1 MIETKNEIKKHNSKV
16 VVRNSIFYDIV
27 NLLLAGAYIMFA
39 IGYALWYI
47 STIARIN
54 GADHNNVAVAWMWF
68 FQTIGLPLIIPALL
82 VPIARLIT
90 LVLSIIG
97 SARYKKSLSY
107 SKIIKVSAVVRMI
120 ELLLNF
126 GIALLL
132 TGAAS
137 LALSGLPEILCTNLN
152 IAVPSN
158 IKDFEFIMCALAII
172 VVTLAYILKGVF
184 GFIVSIQ
191 GFRIKED

>member
-1 MIETKNEIKKHNSKV
+1 MVEKNIEIKKLNSKAAI
-16 VVRNSIFYDIV
+16 RNSIIFDIF
-27 NLLLAGAYIMFA
+27 NLVLAGAYIMFA

-82 VPIARLIT
+82 VPIFRLIT

-97 SARYKKSLSY
+97 TVRYKKSLRFT
-107 SKIIKVSAVVRMI
+107 KIIKVSAVVRII

-132 TGAAS
+132 TGAAG

-152 IAVPSN
+152 IAAPSN
-158 IKDFEFIMCALAII
+158 IRDFEYIMCTLAII
-172 VVTLAYILKGVF
+172 VVTIAYILKGVF

>member
-1 MIETKNEIKKHNSKV
+1 
-16 VVRNSIFYDIV
+16 
-27 NLLLAGAYIMFA
+27 
-39 IGYALWYI
+39 
-47 STIARIN
+47 
-54 GADHNNVAVAWMWF
+54 MWF
-68 FQTIGLPLIIPALL
+68 FQTLGLPLIIPALL
-82 VPIARLIT
+82 VPIFRLIT

-97 SARYKKSLSY
+97 TVRYKKSLRFT
-107 SKIIKVSAVVRMI
+107 KIIKVSAVVRII

-132 TGAAS
+132 TGAAG

-152 IAVPSN
+152 IAAPSN
-158 IKDFEFIMCALAII
+158 IRDFEYIMCTLAII
-172 VVTLAYILKGVF
+172 VVTIAYILKGVF

>member
-1 MIETKNEIKKHNSKV
+1 MNEKMKDIKKFNSKTV
-16 VVRNSIFYDIV
+16 IRNSLIFDIV
-27 NLLLAGAYIMFA
+27 NMVLAGAYIMFA

-82 VPIARLIT
+82 VPVERLIT
-90 LVLSIIG
+90 LVLSIIE
-97 SARYKKSLSY
+97 SARYKKSLSFT
-107 SKIIKVSAVVRMI
+107 KHVKASAVIRMI
-120 ELLLNF
+120 ELFLNF
-126 GIALLL
+126 GVALLL
-132 TGAAS
+132 TGAAG

-152 IAVPSN
+152 IAMPSH
-158 IKDFEFIMCALAII
+158 IKDFEYIMCALAII
-172 VVTLAYILKGVF
+172 VVTLVYILKGVF